1 MAHGEPNSSFSG
13 IQTNGEMIE
22 IIAAHLEKRNGQVM
36 LVGSRNQIVGQT
48 TPAANLTPRT
58 PTLRVPPGRLNIAR
72 LGGKAAKT
80 HERVDITS
88 LPLRDRKRRILAQL
102 KRALDLAAESRLR
115 TG

>member
-1 MAHGEPNSSFSG
+1 MASQIRHFPETKPMERRLRLLPPTSKKDD
-13 IQTNGEMIE
+13 QEM
-22 IIAAHLEKRNGQVM
+22 LFVSPSK
-36 LVGSRNQIVGQT
+36 IVGQT
-48 TPAANLTPRT
+48 TPAAKLTPRT
-58 PTLRVPPGRLNIAR
+58 PTLRVPPGRPNFER

-102 KRALDLAAESRLR
+102 KRALDLAAESNSR